1 MAISLRPK
9 HLQRYKDIAMLIAK
23 YGRGDLF
30 KNDEFASELGGAAA
44 GQNSKADELASN
56 LEKLGPTFVK
66 LGQLLSTRADLLP
79 KAYLD
84 ALSRLQ
90 DKVGPFPY
98 EEVEAIIPVELGTRI
113 SKAFSRFD
121 PEPIAAAS
129 LGQVHSAALRDGRPV
144 AVKVQRPGIR
154 QGMVDDLE
162 AIEQVAATL
171 DQHTEFGSRYELG
184 KMVEQF
190 RASLLRE
197 LDYKQEAAN
206 LRQMHERLKS
216 FERIV
221 VPLPIDDYT
230 TSRVLTMEYVRG
242 QKITM
247 LSPIVRLDIDG
258 EGLAEELFKA
268 YLQQILVEGFF
279 HADPHPGNVF
289 LTQDHRIALI
299 DLGMVARIG
308 PRMQEL
314 LLQLLMAISEGRSDD
329 AAQTSMKLGD
339 PKEDFDELEFK
350 RRIGDIV
357 GRNQN
362 VSIAQIQV
370 GGLVL
375 EVTKAAADSNM
386 RVPPE
391 LTMLGKTLLN
401 LDLVGRSLDSKFDP
415 NASIRRNA
423 GEILQHRL
431 MKSISPGNLFNG
443 LLEVKDLVE
452 RLPSRLNRILD
463 AIASNKLRLKVDTI
477 DEQVLM
483 TGLQKVANRITLGLI
498 LAALIVGAAM
508 LMRVETS
515 FRIFGYP
522 GFAIICFILAA
533 GGGTAL
539 AIQILAH
546 DRNSDD

>member
-1 MAISLRPK
+1 MALSLRPK
-9 HLQRYKDIAMLIAK
+9 HLQRYKDIALLLAK

-30 KNDEFASELGGAAA
+30 KGDEFADELGVAA
-44 GQNSKADELASN
+44 GQTPKADDLASD

-98 EEVEAIIPVELGTRI
+98 EDVEAIIPVELGARI

-121 PEPIAAAS
+121 AEPMAAAS
-129 LGQVHSAALRDGRPV
+129 LGQVHSAALRDGRQV

-162 AIEQVAATL
+162 ALEQVAAML
-171 DQHTEFGSRYELG
+171 DKHTEFGGRYEFG
-184 KMVEQF
+184 KMLEQF

-206 LRQMHERLKS
+206 LKQMHDRLKS

-242 QKITM
+242 QKITT

-289 LTQDHRIALI
+289 LTEDHRIALI
-299 DLGMVARIG
+299 DLGMVSRIG

-362 VSIAQIQV
+362 VNIEQIQV

-401 LDLVGRSLDSKFDP
+401 LDLVGRSLDEKFDP

-431 MKSISPGNLFNG
+431 IKSISPGNLFNG

-463 AIASNKLRLKVDTI
+463 AIASNNLRVKVDTI
-477 DEQVLM
+477 DEQVFM
-483 TGLQKVANRITLGLI
+483 TGLQKIANRITLGLI
-498 LAALIVGAAM
+498 LAALIIGAAM
-508 LMRVETS
+508 LMRVETT

-522 GFAIICFILAA
+522 GFAIICFLLAA
-533 GGGTAL
+533 GGGAAL
-539 AIQILAH
+539 AVQILAH